1 VVGAVL
7 WLVTVVVG
15 LGIRRYAFGDG
26 IALPFVI
33 VTTVLLGLL
42 LVGTRLPKRI
52 KR

>member
-1 VVGAVL
+1 MTLRADHVAGSAFVVF
-7 WLVTVVVG
+7 
-15 LGIRRYAFGDG
+15 GIAI